1 MAWLAGLKP
10 SQQICLSCREC
21 KKSERLWYGGW
32 DTLGTKAE
40 QAEQKLSLLCPFM
53 LPRPLPILRFG
64 LIHIQ
69 GGWVDKNREL
79 FCCQQRLQVNIMDRK
94 SPSPLCSPS
103 LPFPSSPH
111 PPSPTMHCLRASR
124 VCCSVLTAHSTFSG
138 SRLKLGGLG
147 QKKRLVTNSARA
159 SGERSRGRKGQNNP
173 GPASCHTAV
182 RART

>member
-1 MAWLAGLKP
+1 MVWGLGYTGNKGRTSKAKALP
-10 SQQICLSCREC
+10 S
-21 KKSERLWYGGW
+21 
-32 DTLGTKAE
+32 
-40 QAEQKLSLLCPFM
+40 LSLRASWTP
-53 LPRPLPILRFG
+53 PYTKVWT
-64 LIHIQ
+64 HTHT

-138 SRLKLGGLG
+138 SRLKLGGG
-147 QKKRLVTNSARA
+147 WGKKRLVTSSARA